1 MAIQSLNCPNCMGQI
16 QLDDSKEIGYCSY
29 CGSAIQIK
37 DYTEKIRV
45 EHVVDD
51 SKKMNNSITLANRA
65 FTSGNYE
72 ECYAYCSTAL
82 ECDVDNAHIT
92 FLKGLSAAYMSF
104 SRTTE
109 LETAIDTAVDIIE
122 RTSKNPAAELHL
134 IFADLLCFIKIT
146 YKLDCERPKGFTY
159 PDLVTASNVFDV
171 IMTLTR
177 LSNTCALLITD
188 DMIEANPSYEADK
201 KECLEQGI
209 ALCKLGDTSVKY
221 QAGYETVKKGDSYVQ
236 EPVYKKMSSHYEE
249 LHKDYA
255 KDFKALYNNLPSTR
269 KALAQFDGEIEQLQ
283 MHMDNYDARFEEYLQ
298 ANPDIADAYKQ
309 NPANM
314 FRRLFG
320 KAKTRKEILSELP
333 AELAEL
339 KAIHDQSKD
348 RLRAVNQEKNAFMK
362 QNILK

>member
-1 MAIQSLNCPNCMGQI
+1 
-16 QLDDSKEIGYCSY
+16 
-29 CGSAIQIK
+29 
-37 DYTEKIRV
+37 
-45 EHVVDD
+45 
-51 SKKMNNSITLANRA
+51 MNNSITLANRA
-65 FTSGNYE
+65 FNSGN
-72 ECYAYCSTAL
+72 
-82 ECDVDNAHIT
+82 
-92 FLKGLSAAYMSF
+92 
-104 SRTTE
+104 
-109 LETAIDTAVDIIE
+109 
-122 RTSKNPAAELHL
+122 
-134 IFADLLCFIKIT
+134 
-146 YKLDCERPKGFTY
+146 
-159 PDLVTASNVFDV
+159 
-171 IMTLTR
+171 
-177 LSNTCALLITD
+177 
-188 DMIEANPSYEADK
+188 
-201 KECLEQGI
+201 
-209 ALCKLGDTSVKY
+209 
-221 QAGYETVKKGDSYVQ
+221 
-236 EPVYKKMSSHYEE
+236 YEE